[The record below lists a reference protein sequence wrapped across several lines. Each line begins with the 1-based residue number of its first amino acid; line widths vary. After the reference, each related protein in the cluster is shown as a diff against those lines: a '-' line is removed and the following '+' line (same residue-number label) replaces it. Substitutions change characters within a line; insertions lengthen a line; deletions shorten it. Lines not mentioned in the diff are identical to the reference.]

1 MSWWRPSHVGY
12 AVRSKLA
19 DLGMGARLFV
29 RLVGLFGTAMR
40 RFGLVRDQVHFLG
53 NYSLSIIAMSGLFV
67 G

>member
-29 RLVGLFGTAMR
+29 RDGEGKVFAAPLALVDKEGGR
-40 RFGLVRDQVHFLG
+40 
-53 NYSLSIIAMSGLFV
+53 
-67 G
+67 